1 MIVQFNAQYRTTPKT
16 AEGRVRVF
24 GPKGFPTRTERPP
37 FELTRKKACEE
48 AIFIAVLDYQA
59 SEGVKLNMVSARGD
73 ETSLVMKFEVFDETV
88 RTSLLD
94 VQLAATYAKQQRIDR
109 GYAA

>member
-1 MIVQFNAQYRTTPKT
+1 MIVAFNAEYRTTPKT

-37 FELTRKKACEE
+37 FELSRKAACEE
-48 AIFIAVLDYQA
+48 ALFIAVLDYQA
-59 SEGVKLNMVSARGD
+59 SEGVKLDMISARGD
-73 ETSLVMKFEVFDETV
+73 DTSLVFKFEVFDETV

-94 VQLAATYAKQQRIDR
+94 VQLSATYAKQRRIDR
-109 GYAA
+109 GYTS